1 MNVLAWLLES
11 NNRKI
16 VSYLSYA
23 AASLVLVFSLVW
35 SVQIMLAR
43 GDATWIKTNIN
54 GKREDLAKNGQN
66 VQTVPVHLVQFDV
79 PSGYSAVEQFR
90 ALTVST
96 AHANRVTLE
105 QFTAAS
111 GIVPYANHY
120 GETVDATGYGQIH
133 VQMTLSGNLAYV
145 MQMLRVLSES
155 RLPFEFGSLELT
167 PQQVMVKG

>member
-1 MNVLAWLLES
+1 MNVFPWLVES

-23 AASLVLVFSLVW
+23 AAGLVLVFSLLW

-43 GDATWIKTNIN
+43 GDASWIKTNIN

-66 VQTVPVHLVQFDV
+66 VQAVPVHLVQFDV

-90 ALTVST
+90 ALTVGA

-133 VQMTLSGNLAYV
+133 VQMTLSGSLAYV

-167 PQQVMVKG
+167 PQQVMVK